1 MLRFAIRRVAMLV
14 AALLVSSFVIFGSL
28 DLAPGD
34 PLATLSGGR
43 TLPPEAV
50 AQLRAQY
57 HLDDPFLSRYVHWIG
72 DVVLH
77 GNLGTSIAYRE
88 SVSSVISARAGV
100 TFDLVLYAALLI
112 VLFGVGLGIVSG
124 LKKGWLDTS
133 ILTVTTVFAAV
144 PSFVAAIALL
154 SVFSV
159 NLGWFPALGAGE
171 GGFADGLKHL
181 TLPAVALALSA
192 MAIVVRVTRTT
203 VRAELGQEHVQTAV
217 SRGIPYPQV
226 VRRHV
231 LRNAAIPV
239 TTVVGITITSLI
251 ALSAVVER
259 AFSLDGLGAALVQAA
274 LSKDFAVVQGIA
286 LVFVAAFVVANAVVD
301 LLYAF
306 LDPRV
311 ALGSRAA

>member
-1 MLRFAIRRVAMLV
+1 MLRFAVRRAAMLV

-34 PLATLSGGR
+34 PLSTLSGGR

-57 HLDDPFLSRYVHWIG
+57 HLDDPFLSRYVHWISG
-72 DVVLH
+72 VLH
-77 GNLGTSIAYRE
+77 GDLGTSIAYRE
-88 SVSSVISARAGV
+88 SVSAVISARAGV
-100 TFDLVLYAALLI
+100 TLDLVLFATLLI
-112 VLFGVGLGIVSG
+112 VVFGVGLGILSG
-124 LKKGWLDTS
+124 LRKGWVDTS

-159 NLGWFPALGAGE
+159 NLGWFPALGAGD
-171 GGFADGLKHL
+171 GFTDSIKHL
-181 TLPAVALALSA
+181 TLPAIALALSA

-203 VRAELGQEHVQTAV
+203 VRSEMGREHVQTAI

-231 LRNAAIPV
+231 LRNASIPV

-286 LVFVAAFVVANAVVD
+286 LVFVAAFVVTNALVD

-311 ALGSRAA
+311 ALGSRAS

>member
-1 MLRFAIRRVAMLV
+1 MWAFAARRAAMLV
-14 AALLVSSFVIFGSL
+14 AALLVSSLVVFGSL

-34 PLATLSGGR
+34 PLSTLSGGR
-43 TLPPEAV
+43 TLPPDAV

-57 HLDDPFLSRYVHWIG
+57 RLDDPFLERYVHWLG
-72 DVVLH
+72 NVVLH
-77 GNLGTSIAYRE
+77 GDLGTSIAFRE
-88 SVSSVISARAGV
+88 SVTSVIGARIGV

-112 VLFGVGLGIVSG
+112 VVLGVSLGVLSG
-124 LKKGWLDTS
+124 LRRGFLDSS
-133 ILTVTTVFAAV
+133 IVAVTTVFAAV
-144 PSFVAAIALL
+144 PSFVAAILLL

-159 NLGWFPALGAGE
+159 NLGWFPALGPGD
-171 GGFADGLKHL
+171 GGLDTIRHL
-181 TLPAVALALSA
+181 TLPAFALALSA
-192 MAIVVRVTRTT
+192 MAIVVRVTRVA
-203 VRAELGQEHVQTAV
+203 VRTELGREHVQTAV

-286 LVFVAAFVVANAVVD
+286 LIFVAAFVVANAVVD
-301 LLYAF
+301 VLYAF
-306 LDPRV
+306 MDPRV
-311 ALGSRAA
+311 AIGSRAS

>member
-1 MLRFAIRRVAMLV
+1 MWGFAARRAAMLV
-14 AALLVSSFVIFGSL
+14 AALLVSSFVVFGSL

-34 PLATLSGGR
+34 PLSTLSGGR

-57 HLDDPFLSRYVHWIG
+57 HLDDPVLERYVHWLG
-72 DVVLH
+72 NVVLH
-77 GNLGTSIAYRE
+77 GDLGTSIAFRE
-88 SVSSVISARAGV
+88 NVTSVIGARIGV
-100 TFDLVLYAALLI
+100 TFDLVVYAAILI
-112 VLFGVGLGIVSG
+112 VLFGVGLGVLSG
-124 LKKGWLDTS
+124 LKKGLLDTS
-133 ILTVTTVFAAV
+133 IVVTTTVFAAD
-144 PSFVAAIALL
+144 PSFVAAIVLL

-159 NLGWFPALGAGE
+159 NLGWFPAIGSGD
-171 GGFADGLKHL
+171 GGLDTIKHL
-181 TLPAVALALSA
+181 TLPAIALAISA
-192 MAIVVRVTRTT
+192 MAIVVRVTRVA
-203 VRAELGQEHVQTAV
+203 VRTEMGREHVQTAV

-226 VRRHV
+226 VRKHV

-286 LVFVAAFVVANAVVD
+286 LIFVAAFVVANALVD
-301 LLYAF
+301 VLYAF
-306 LDPRV
+306 MDPRV
-311 ALGSRAA
+311 AIGSRAS

>member
-1 MLRFAIRRVAMLV
+1 MLGFVARRAAMLV

-34 PLATLSGGR
+34 PLSTLSGGR

-50 AQLRAQY
+50 TQLRAQY
-57 HLDDPFLSRYVHWIG
+57 RLDDPFLERYVHWLG
-72 DVVLH
+72 NVLH
-77 GNLGTSIAYRE
+77 GDLGTSIAFRE
-88 SVSSVISARAGV
+88 SVTSVIGARIGV
-100 TFDLVLYAALLI
+100 TIDLVLYAALLI
-112 VLFGVGLGIVSG
+112 ILFGVGLGVLSG
-124 LKKGWLDTS
+124 LRRGVLDTG
-133 ILTVTTVFAAV
+133 IVVTTTVFAAV
-144 PSFVAAIALL
+144 PSFVAAIVLL

-159 NLGWFPALGAGE
+159 NLGWFPALGAGD
-171 GGFADGLKHL
+171 GGMDTVKHL
-181 TLPAVALALSA
+181 TLPAIALALSA
-192 MAIVVRVTRTT
+192 MAIVVRVTRVA
-203 VRAELGQEHVQTAV
+203 VRTEMGREHVQTAV
-217 SRGIPYPQV
+217 SRGIPYPQMI
-226 VRRHV
+226 RRHV

-286 LVFVAAFVVANAVVD
+286 LIFVTAFVVANAIVD

-306 LDPRV
+306 MDPRV
-311 ALGSRAA
+311 AIGSRAS

>member
-1 MLRFAIRRVAMLV
+1 MLV
-14 AALLVSSFVIFGSL
+14 AALLVSSFVVFASL

-34 PLATLSGGR
+34 PLSTLSGGR

-57 HLDDPFLSRYVHWIG
+57 HLDDGFVERYVHWLG
-72 DVVLH
+72 NVVLH
-77 GNLGTSIAYRE
+77 GDLGTSIAFRE
-88 SVSSVISARAGV
+88 SVTSVIGARIG
-100 TFDLVLYAALLI
+100 TTIDLVLYAALLI
-112 VLFGVGLGIVSG
+112 IVFGVGLGVLSG
-124 LKKGWLDTS
+124 LRRGLLDSS
-133 ILTVTTVFAAV
+133 IVVLTTVFAAV
-144 PSFVAAIALL
+144 PSFVAAIVLL

-159 NLGWFPALGAGE
+159 NLGWLPALGGGD
-171 GGFADGLKHL
+171 GGFDTVKHL
-181 TLPAVALALSA
+181 TLPAIALALSA
-192 MAIVVRVTRTT
+192 MAIVVRVTRVA
-203 VRAELGQEHVQTAV
+203 VRTELGREHVQTAV

-226 VRRHV
+226 VRKHV

-274 LSKDFAVVQGIA
+274 LSKDFAVVQGIS
-286 LVFVAAFVVANAVVD
+286 LVFVATFVVANAVVD

-306 LDPRV
+306 MDPRV
-311 ALGSRAA
+311 AMGSRAT

>member
-1 MLRFAIRRVAMLV
+1 MRGFVARRAAMLV

-34 PLATLSGGR
+34 PLATLTGGR

-50 AQLRAQY
+50 ASLRAQY
-57 HLDDPFLSRYVHWIG
+57 HLDDPFLTRYVDWLG
-72 DVVLH
+72 NAVLH
-77 GNLGTSIAYRE
+77 GDLGTSIAFRGTVT
-88 SVSSVISARAGV
+88 SLIGARVGTTLA
-100 TFDLVLYAALLI
+100 LVAYASLLI
-112 VLFGVGLGIVSG
+112 ILFGVGLGTLSG
-124 LKKGWLDTS
+124 LRRGALDTG
-133 ILTVTTVFAAV
+133 IVATTSVLAAV
-144 PSFVAAIALL
+144 PSFVAAIILL

-171 GGFADGLKHL
+171 GFVDGVWHL

-192 MAIVVRVTRTT
+192 MAIVVRVTRVA
-203 VRAELGQEHVQTAV
+203 VRTEMGREHVQTAV
-217 SRGIPYPQV
+217 SRGIPYSLL

-274 LSKDFAVVQGIA
+274 LSKDFAVVQGIS
-286 LVFVAAFVVANAVVD
+286 LVFVAAFVVANVLVD
-301 LLYAF
+301 VLYAV

-311 ALGSRAA
+311 AMGSRAT

>member
-1 MLRFAIRRVAMLV
+1 MLRFAVRRAAMLV

-34 PLATLSGGR
+34 PLSTLSGGR

-57 HLDDPFLSRYVHWIG
+57 HLDDPFLSRYVHWISG
-72 DVVLH
+72 VLH
-77 GNLGTSIAYRE
+77 GDLGTSIAYRE
-88 SVSSVISARAGV
+88 SVSAVISARAGV
-100 TFDLVLYAALLI
+100 TLDLVLFAALLI
-112 VLFGVGLGIVSG
+112 VVFGVGLGILSG
-124 LKKGWLDTS
+124 LRKGWVDTS

-171 GGFADGLKHL
+171 GFTDSIKHL
-181 TLPAVALALSA
+181 TLPAIALALSA

-203 VRAELGQEHVQTAV
+203 VRSEMGREHVQTAI

-231 LRNAAIPV
+231 LRNASIPV

-286 LVFVAAFVVANAVVD
+286 LVFVAAFVVTNALVD

-311 ALGSRAA
+311 ALGSRAS

>member
-1 MLRFAIRRVAMLV
+1 MRSFVVRRAAMLV
-14 AALLVSSFVIFGSL
+14 AALLVSSFVVFASL

-34 PLATLSGGR
+34 PLSTLSGGR

-57 HLDDPFLSRYVHWIG
+57 HLDDPFLERYVHWLG
-72 DVVLH
+72 NVVLH
-77 GNLGTSIAYRE
+77 GDLGQSIAFRE
-88 SVSSVISARAGV
+88 SVTSVIGARIG
-100 TFDLVLYAALLI
+100 TTIDLVLYAALLI
-112 VLFGVGLGIVSG
+112 VVFGVGLGVASG
-124 LKKGWLDTS
+124 LRRGVLDNA
-133 ILTVTTVFAAV
+133 IVVLTTVFAAV
-144 PSFVAAIALL
+144 PSFVAAIVLL

-159 NLGWFPALGAGE
+159 NLGWFPALGGGD
-171 GGFADGLKHL
+171 GGFDTIRHL
-181 TLPAVALALSA
+181 TLPAIALALSA
-192 MAIVVRVTRTT
+192 MAIVVRITRVA
-203 VRAELGQEHVQTAV
+203 VRTELGREHVQTAV

-226 VRRHV
+226 VRKHV

-239 TTVVGITITSLI
+239 TTVVGVTITSLF

-286 LVFVAAFVVANAVVD
+286 LIFVAAFVVANAIVD

-311 ALGSRAA
+311 AIGSRAA

>member
-1 MLRFAIRRVAMLV
+1 MRGFVLRRTAMLV

-34 PLATLSGGR
+34 PLATLTGGR

-50 AQLRAQY
+50 ASLRAQY
-57 HLDDPFLSRYVHWIG
+57 HLDDPFLTRYVDWLG
-72 DVVLH
+72 NAVLH
-77 GNLGTSIAYRE
+77 GDLGTSIAFRGTVT
-88 SVSSVISARAGV
+88 SLIGARVGTTLA
-100 TFDLVLYAALLI
+100 LVAYASLLI
-112 VLFGVGLGIVSG
+112 ILFGVGLGTLSG
-124 LKKGWLDTS
+124 LRRGALDTGIVAS
-133 ILTVTTVFAAV
+133 TSVLAAV
-144 PSFVAAIALL
+144 PSFVAAIILL

-159 NLGWFPALGAGE
+159 NLGWFPALGSGE
-171 GGFADGLKHL
+171 GFVDGVWHL

-192 MAIVVRVTRTT
+192 MAIVVRVTRVA
-203 VRAELGQEHVQTAV
+203 VRTEMAREHVQTAV
-217 SRGIPYPQV
+217 SRGIPYSLL

-274 LSKDFAVVQGIA
+274 LSKDFAVVQGIS
-286 LVFVAAFVVANAVVD
+286 LVFVAAFVVANVLVD
-301 LLYAF
+301 VLYAV

-311 ALGSRAA
+311 AMGSRAT

>member
-1 MLRFAIRRVAMLV
+1 MLGFVARRAAMLV

-34 PLATLSGGR
+34 PLSTLSGGR

-57 HLDDPFLSRYVHWIG
+57 HLDDPFLERYVHWLG
-72 DVVLH
+72 NVLH
-77 GNLGTSIAYRE
+77 GDLGTSIAYRE
-88 SVSSVISARAGV
+88 SVTSVIGARIG
-100 TFDLVLYAALLI
+100 TTIDLVLYAALLI
-112 VLFGVGLGIVSG
+112 IVFGVGLGVLSG
-124 LKKGWLDTS
+124 LRRGVLDTS
-133 ILTVTTVFAAV
+133 IVVTTTIFAAV
-144 PSFVAAIALL
+144 PSFVAAIVLL

-159 NLGWFPALGAGE
+159 NLGWFPALGAGD
-171 GGFADGLKHL
+171 GGLDTVKHL
-181 TLPAVALALSA
+181 TLPAIALALSA
-192 MAIVVRVTRTT
+192 MAIVVRVTRVA
-203 VRAELGQEHVQTAV
+203 VRTEMGREHVQTAV
-217 SRGIPYPQV
+217 SRGIPYPQL

-286 LVFVAAFVVANAVVD
+286 LIFVTAFVVANAIVD

-306 LDPRV
+306 MDPRV
-311 ALGSRAA
+311 AIGSRAS

>member
-1 MLRFAIRRVAMLV
+1 MWRFAARRAAMLV

-28 DLAPGD
+28 DLSPGD
-34 PLATLSGGR
+34 PLSTLSGGR

-57 HLDDPFLSRYVHWIG
+57 HLDDPFLTRYWDWITG
-72 DVVLH
+72 VVLH
-77 GNLGTSIAYRE
+77 GDLGTSIAYRE
-88 SVSSVISARAGV
+88 SVSAVIGARLG
-100 TFDLVLYAALLI
+100 TTLDLVLYAALLI
-112 VLFGVGLGIVSG
+112 VVLGVGLGVVAG
-124 LKKGWLDTS
+124 LKRGLLDTS
-133 ILTVTTVFAAV
+133 IVTGTTIFAAV
-144 PSFVAAIALL
+144 PSFVAAIVLL

-159 NLGWFPALGAGE
+159 NLGWFPALGSGD
-171 GGFADGLKHL
+171 GGMDTVKHL
-181 TLPAVALALSA
+181 TLPAIALALSA
-192 MAIVVRVTRTT
+192 MAIVVRVTRVS
-203 VRAELGQEHVQTAV
+203 VRTELGREHVQTAV
-217 SRGIPYPQV
+217 SRGIPYPLV

-286 LVFVAAFVVANAVVD
+286 LVFVAAFVVANAIVD
-301 LLYAF
+301 VLYAF

-311 ALGSRAA
+311 ALGSRAT